1 MSKTKSRRAFR
12 NSKRFLF
19 RKKIGKY
26 ENGSTMPNSE
36 TVIKMAKAFEIST
49 DYLLLEEVN
58 ENPASTNLT
67 QRI

>member
-1 MSKTKSRRAFR
+1 
-12 NSKRFLF
+12 
-19 RKKIGKY
+19 
-26 ENGSTMPNSE
+26 MPNSE